1 MGQPLNFLFSVLG
14 RVRRRWRD
22 ILWSIVF
29 HRVAIIVVSNQCPT
43 RARISHRVGD
53 TLFWRYA
60 GGRVPESVFMSE
72 ASLAEKLRWG
82 KRLHDV
88 PISARGE
95 LWAPGWEGK
104 EVEAL
109 EAATALL

>member
-1 MGQPLNFLFSVLG
+1 MQWG
-14 RVRRRWRD
+14 RHWCD

-29 HRVAIIVVSNQCPT
+29 HRCAVTVVCNQCMT
-43 RARISHRVGD
+43 RAWISYRSGGV
-53 TLFWRYA
+53 LYWRYA
-60 GGRVPESVFMSE
+60 GGSIPESAYLSE
-72 ASLAEKLRWG
+72 ESRTVKFRWAKL
-82 KRLHDV
+82 LHDV